1 MRHERP
7 RKTHEMPT
15 LCREYNVPLVSTWTI
30 GQPDRSTSSADVAFW
45 VAYWA
50 QPRVIMYGPY
60 EESVDQNMRELIFP
74 WNGHDEP
81 SNPSVLDDNVRWLK
95 DHPRVRFYVEAYASS

>member
-1 MRHERP
+1 
-7 RKTHEMPT
+7 
-15 LCREYNVPLVSTWTI
+15 
-30 GQPDRSTSSADVAFW
+30 
-45 VAYWA
+45 
-50 QPRVIMYGPY
+50 MYGPY